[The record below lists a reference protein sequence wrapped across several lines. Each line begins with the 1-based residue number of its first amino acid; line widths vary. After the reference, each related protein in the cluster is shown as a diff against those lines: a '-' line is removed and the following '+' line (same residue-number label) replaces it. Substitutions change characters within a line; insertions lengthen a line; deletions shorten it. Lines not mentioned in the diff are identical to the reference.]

1 MSLKIDRVQLEI
13 IVQQD
18 SARQQMVELEKQM
31 RNASRELSKLK
42 KQFGENSEQYKA
54 QAAVVRNLKQQYD
67 DLFNEIGIGH
77 LSLKELTNRQREL
90 NTILRNIDPS
100 LPEWKQYNQQ
110 LKEVNARIKELK
122 GTATET
128 GLSLGKLA
136 DGFNRYAAIGASAL
150 ATLTG
155 MTLTMR
161 KCVDEY
167 AQMEEAESQ
176 VIKYT
181 GMTAEEVKQLN
192 EEFKAMDTRTPREE
206 LNRLAGEAG
215 KLGITGVQEVREFVE
230 AANQINVALGE
241 DLGEEAVNQI
251 GKLSQMFGDESRSL
265 KDNMLAIG
273 SAVNQVAQ
281 STSASEPYLVQF
293 TARMG
298 GVGKQAKMSVT
309 DIMGFASALD
319 QNMLR
324 SEMASTALSGLI
336 MRIYQEPAKYA
347 KLAGMD
353 VEQFTQLVET
363 DVNEAVMLFLSALNK
378 MGGMAQM
385 APVLK
390 EMQLSGAEAASVI
403 STLAGNVDLV
413 RKEQENAN
421 KAFTEGTSITNEY
434 AVQNNTVQARLE
446 KLQNDFKDVRVELG
460 ERLLPVMRYMISTGS
475 LTVKGLMAIINAV
488 SEYKGILITLVAGI
502 GSYVAA
508 AKLATLWRKREV
520 VAIAAYN
527 AGAKLQIALDMA
539 NRSSKLLWAAAT
551 ATLTGNLQRATR
563 AMRGLNLIFKA
574 SPWGAVISL
583 VTTLGVGLYQ
593 LLGHTDKV
601 TESFQKMNEELGQ
614 EQTALNHLF
623 TSLQEA
629 GDGTER
635 RRQLIEEIN
644 QRYGT
649 YLPNLLTEKS
659 SLDEIKTAYD
669 RINTAMTQQ
678 IALKHRN
685 EAINTATEEA
695 ASGQMDTLESLRQS
709 VADKT
714 GDEKVAARFIQDLR
728 EMANAATQTGTDYR
742 KSVANAMAALE
753 NLYLGG
759 KKLTGGMKSDIQDFM
774 NNVYQLEL
782 TIDDINEKYE
792 GWMPKQEQTNIL
804 PEVIVTATKQ
814 PRGGGGTGDGE
825 DALAAAESEL
835 TRQLELAK
843 TKAKEQLYIETKKG
857 QDLEAAQET
866 YQQALL
872 QADIKYLSDRML
884 LWNKNGKDT
893 TELLGQWYDKM
904 ISEANRLYEKQ
915 KSEEEK
921 ARQTQFDQLDA
932 DEEKDKRAAKQ
943 DFINGDLKDEQDYR
957 NRLLEIER
965 HYLIKRRDM
974 LEEYQMDTSEVDDQ
988 LLNLDVSQKQ
998 GSDRQAERDR
1008 QTARQE
1014 GMNAFRNASSYDER
1028 INIAKQ
1034 MYEQDLTNFAE
1045 FEEMKTEAAELEEE
1059 KRKEI
1064 RQKAYDTMMS
1074 AFSAA
1079 SQLMSA
1085 LQDAELSSVQRKY
1098 DKEIAAARKAGK
1110 DTTKLEEEK
1119 EAAMNAVKKK
1129 YADKQFAVNVLQVTA
1144 TTAVA
1149 AMNAYNSLAGIPIVG
1164 PALAAVAMAAALAAG
1179 AAQIAVAKQQRDEAK
1194 GLKSG
1199 GYSADYVEGYT
1210 QRGNP
1215 DETAGVIPVHKNEF
1229 VANHEAVANP
1239 AVKQFLDVFD
1249 VAQKRGTIRMLNTTQ
1264 ILEQI
1269 RTRGGR
1275 YSGGYSAENA
1285 GASRSSASPLP
1296 GFTAEQRS
1304 QVVLLLEENNRLLT
1318 VLTQKELV
1326 VDPRKVRDSI
1336 NHINRL
1342 EQNVSR

>member
-18 SARQQMVELEKQM
+18 SARKRMLELEKEM
-31 RNASRELSKLK
+31 RAAYKTLNELGDRLGK
-42 KQFGENSEQYKA
+42 NNRIYKA
-54 QAAVVRNLKQQYD
+54 QEQVVKDLKAEYD
-67 DLFNEIGIGH
+67 KLFSEMNIGN
-77 LSLKELTNRQREL
+77 LSLRELFNRQREL
-90 NTILRNIDPS
+90 NATLRNLNPNT
-100 LPEWKQYNQQ
+100 PEWKQYNQQ

-363 DVNEAVMLFLSALNK
+363 DVNEAVMSFLSTLNK

-421 KAFTEGTSITNEY
+421 VAFTEGTSISNEY

-475 LTVKGLMAIINAV
+475 LTVKGLMSLTNV
-488 SEYKGILITLVAGI
+488 LSEYKGEIAGMVVALGTVYTAQKTYVYWTKLSDLWTTKFDGSFKKLSKTLIRSGWGLVVAG
-502 GSYVAA
+502 
-508 AKLATLWRKREV
+508 
-520 VAIAAYN
+520 
-527 AGAKLQIALDMA
+527 AGALVGHFMEAKM
-539 NRSSKLLWAAAT
+539 
-551 ATLTGNLQRATR
+551 
-563 AMRGLNLIFKA
+563 KA
-574 SPWGAVISL
+574 DDLKESL
-583 VTTLGVGLYQ
+583 SGM
-593 LLGHTDKV
+593 DKV
-601 TESFQKMNEELGQ
+601 TRETG
-614 EQTALNHLF
+614 
-623 TSLQEA
+623 EA
-629 GDGTER
+629 FAQQDGTIRALTSVINDSGVALDER
-635 RRQLIEEIN
+635 RKALEKLKEIVPEYN
-644 QRYGT
+644 AMLTDEGT
-649 YLPNLLTEKS
+649 LTNN
-659 SLDEIKTAYD
+659 
-669 RINTAMTQQ
+669 NT
-678 IALKHRN
+678 
-685 EAINTATEEA
+685 EAIKKYLVQLEKQVKMKAALEE
-695 ASGQMDTLESLRQS
+695 
-709 VADKT
+709 
-714 GDEKVAARFIQDLR
+714 
-728 EMANAATQTGTDYR
+728 
-742 KSVANAMAALE
+742 LE
-753 NLYLGG
+753 NLYKRQRELSSQESEQSSAYWNIRQQNTLQGYDRNSLTAKASRLFG
-759 KKLTGGMKSDIQDFM
+759 MSEEDNALKKLESTRK
-774 NNVYQLEL
+774 EL
-782 TIDDINEKYE
+782 SSIKGQIAEINEEIATTSVELEKTA
-792 GWMPKQEQTNIL
+792 GKIPKDNN
-804 PEVIVTATKQ
+804 
-814 PRGGGGTGDGE
+814 DGE
-825 DALAAAESEL
+825 QGTTTGTTVPGGANDSLAAAEAAL
-835 TRQLELAK
+835 TRQLELDK

-884 LWNKNGKDT
+884 LWNKKGKDT

-904 ISEANRLYEKQ
+904 IAEANRLYEKQ

-943 DFINGDLKDEQDYR
+943 DFINGDLKDEQAYR

-965 HYLIKRRDM
+965 HYLNKRRDM
-974 LEEYQMDTSEVDDQ
+974 LEEYHMDTTEVDDQ

-998 GSDRQAERDR
+998 GSDRQAARDKR
-1008 QTARQE
+1008 TKREEGLSQIRKSTDADEQNAIAQRLYEEDLINFEEYQELKTKIAEEQEQRRQE
-1014 GMNAFRNASSYDER
+1014 IAQAAMNT
-1028 INIAKQ
+1028 IGQ
-1034 MYEQDLTNFAE
+1034 
-1045 FEEMKTEAAELEEE
+1045 AAG
-1059 KRKEI
+1059 
-1064 RQKAYDTMMS
+1064 
-1074 AFSAA
+1074 AA
-1079 SQLMSA
+1079 SQLIGA
-1085 LQDAELSSVQRKY
+1085 LQDAELSRVQRKY

-1129 YADKQFAVNVLQVTA
+1129 YADKQFAANVLQVTA
-1144 TTAVA
+1144 STAVA
-1149 AMNAYNSLAGIPIVG
+1149 AMEAYKAMAGIPIVG
-1164 PALAAVAMAAALAAG
+1164 PALGAIAAAAAVASG

-1210 QRGNP
+1210 TRGNP

-1239 AVKQFLDVFD
+1239 DVKQFLDVFD

-1275 YSGGYSAENA
+1275 YSGGYTAENA
-1285 GASRSSASPLP
+1285 DASRSSASPLP

-1304 QVVLLLEENNRLLT
+1304 QVVFLLEENNRLLT

>member
-77 LSLKELTNRQREL
+77 LSLKELANRQREL
-90 NTILRNIDPS
+90 NAILRNIDPS

-347 KLAGMD
+347 RLAGMD

-363 DVNEAVMLFLSALNK
+363 DVNEAVMSFLSALNK

-446 KLQNDFKDVRVELG
+446 KLQNDFKNVRVELG

-508 AKLATLWRKREV
+508 AKLATLWKQREV

-527 AGAKLQIALDMA
+527 AGAKLQIAMDMA

-551 ATLTGNLQRATR
+551 ATLTGNLQRAAR

-659 SLDEIKTAYD
+659 SLDEIKAAYD

-943 DFINGDLKDEQDYR
+943 AFINGELQDEQAYR
-957 NRLLEIER
+957 DRLLEIER
-965 HYLIKRRDM
+965 DYLQARKA
-974 LEEYQMDTSEVDDQ
+974 LLASFGEDTSEVDDQ

-998 GSDRQAERDR
+998 GSDRQAARDKR
-1008 QTARQE
+1008 TKREEGLSQIRKSTDADEQNAIAQRLYEEDLINFEEYQELKTKIAEEQEQRRQE
-1014 GMNAFRNASSYDER
+1014 IAQAAMNT
-1028 INIAKQ
+1028 IGQ
-1034 MYEQDLTNFAE
+1034 
-1045 FEEMKTEAAELEEE
+1045 AAG
-1059 KRKEI
+1059 
-1064 RQKAYDTMMS
+1064 
-1074 AFSAA
+1074 AA
-1079 SQLMSA
+1079 SQLIGA
-1085 LQDAELSSVQRKY
+1085 LQDAELSRVQRKY

-1129 YADKQFAVNVLQVTA
+1129 YADKQFAANVLQVTA
-1144 TTAVA
+1144 STAVA
-1149 AMNAYNSLAGIPIVG
+1149 AMEAYKAMAGIPIVG
-1164 PALAAVAMAAALAAG
+1164 PALGAIAAAAAVASG

-1210 QRGNP
+1210 TRGNP

-1275 YSGGYSAENA
+1275 YSGGYAVENA

-1304 QVVLLLEENNRLLT
+1304 QVVFLLEENNRLLT

>member
-1 MSLKIDRVQLEI
+1 MAFPLKAEYDKLFSEMNIGNLSL
-13 IVQQD
+13 
-18 SARQQMVELEKQM
+18 
-31 RNASRELSKLK
+31 REL
-42 KQFGENSEQYKA
+42 F
-54 QAAVVRNLKQQYD
+54 
-67 DLFNEIGIGH
+67 
-77 LSLKELTNRQREL
+77 NRQREL
-90 NTILRNIDPS
+90 NATLRNLNPNT
-100 LPEWKQYNQQ
+100 PEWKQYNQQ

-363 DVNEAVMLFLSALNK
+363 DVNEAVMSFLSALNK

-421 KAFTEGTSITNEY
+421 VAFTEGTSITNEY

-446 KLQNDFKDVRVELG
+446 KLQKDFKEVRVELG

-475 LTVKGLMAIINAV
+475 LTVKGLMAV
-488 SEYKGILITLVAGI
+488 TEFLMEYKSVILTV
-502 GSYVAA
+502 
-508 AKLATLWRKREV
+508 TT
-520 VAIAAYN
+520 AIAAYTLVVKSHTL
-527 AGAKLQIALDMA
+527 AVKAMELGTK
-539 NRSSKLLWAAAT
+539 AAT
-551 ATLTGNLQRATR
+551 VATR
-563 AMRGLNLIFKA
+563 VFNTVTKA
-574 SPWGAVISL
+574 SPWGLLVAGASAAIS
-583 VTTLGVGLYQ
+583 Y
-593 LLGHTDKV
+593 LLLFRDETDK
-601 TESFQKMNEELGQ
+601 TTSSQKAFNKELERTNEAMNRIAKVKVSAENIQFLNPKQQQQLKADAQREIDELDNIISQGMIANKQ
-614 EQTALNHLF
+614 WYEAERKSLLQQAGDNGILQKSYLRGLEHD
-623 TSLQEA
+623 LQERMEVIA
-629 GDGTER
+629 GY
-635 RRQLIEEIN
+635 IEEK
-644 QRYGT
+644 
-649 YLPNLLTEKS
+649 EK
-659 SLDEIKTAYD
+659 L
-669 RINTAMTQQ
+669 QQ
-678 IALKHRN
+678 IVNAIPDAPTNTTTGTTVPVGGTDDTIKALEDRFK
-685 EAINTATEEA
+685 
-695 ASGQMDTLESLRQS
+695 LELQ
-709 VADKT
+709 A
-714 GDEKVAARFIQDLR
+714 QQ
-728 EMANAATQTGTDYR
+728 NAAKEKKLQQIQEGEDSAEIERAYNDALF
-742 KSVANAMAALE
+742 KAEMEFLQKKKAALQA
-753 NLYLGG
+753 Y
-759 KKLTGGMKSDIQDFM
+759 
-774 NNVYQLEL
+774 
-782 TIDDINEKYE
+782 
-792 GWMPKQEQTNIL
+792 
-804 PEVIVTATKQ
+804 
-814 PRGGGGTGDGE
+814 
-825 DALAAAESEL
+825 
-835 TRQLELAK
+835 
-843 TKAKEQLYIETKKG
+843 G
-857 QDLEAAQET
+857 Q
-866 YQQALL
+866 
-872 QADIKYLSDRML
+872 
-884 LWNKNGKDT
+884 DT
-893 TELLGQWYDKM
+893 TEIQGQIYDKM
-904 ISEANRLYEKQ
+904 IEEANRLYEAGQ
-915 KSEEEK
+915 
-921 ARQTQFDQLDA
+921 AQDAANRQAAFDAVDA
-932 DEEKDKRAAKQ
+932 DADAQRRAAKQ
-943 DFINGDLKDEQDYR
+943 AFINGELQDEQAYR
-957 NRLLEIER
+957 DRLLEIER
-965 HYLIKRRDM
+965 DYLQARKA
-974 LEEYQMDTSEVDDQ
+974 LLASFGEDTSEVDDQ

-998 GSDRQAERDR
+998 GSDRQAARDKR
-1008 QTARQE
+1008 TQREEGLSQIRKSTDADEQNAIAQRLYEEDLINFEEYQELKTKIAEEQEQRRQE
-1014 GMNAFRNASSYDER
+1014 IAQAAMNT
-1028 INIAKQ
+1028 IGQ
-1034 MYEQDLTNFAE
+1034 
-1045 FEEMKTEAAELEEE
+1045 AAG
-1059 KRKEI
+1059 
-1064 RQKAYDTMMS
+1064 
-1074 AFSAA
+1074 AA
-1079 SQLMSA
+1079 SQLIGA
-1085 LQDAELSSVQRKY
+1085 LQDAELSRVQRKY

-1129 YADKQFAVNVLQVTA
+1129 YADKQFAANVLQVTA
-1144 TTAVA
+1144 STAVA
-1149 AMNAYNSLAGIPIVG
+1149 AMNAYSAMASIPIVG
-1164 PALAAVAMAAALAAG
+1164 PALGAIAAAAAIAAG

-1199 GYSADYVEGYT
+1199 GYSRDYIEGYT
-1210 QRGNP
+1210 TRGNP

-1239 AVKQFLDVFD
+1239 DVKQFLDVFD

-1275 YSGGYSAENA
+1275 YSGGYTAENA

-1336 NHINRL
+1336 NHINQL
-1342 EQNVSR
+1342 EKNVSR

>member
-42 KQFGENSEQYKA
+42 KLFGENSEQYKA

-90 NTILRNIDPS
+90 NAILRNIDPS

-347 KLAGMD
+347 RLAGMD
-353 VEQFTQLVET
+353 VGQFTQLVET
-363 DVNEAVMLFLSALNK
+363 DVNEAVMSFLSALNK
-378 MGGMAQM
+378 MGGMAQI

-421 KAFTEGTSITNEY
+421 VAFTEGTSITNEY

-446 KLQNDFKDVRVELG
+446 KLQNDFKNVRVELG

-475 LTVKGLMAIINAV
+475 LTVKGLMAV
-488 SEYKGILITLVAGI
+488 TEFLMEYKSVILTV
-502 GSYVAA
+502 
-508 AKLATLWRKREV
+508 TT
-520 VAIAAYN
+520 AIAAYTLVVKSHTL
-527 AGAKLQIALDMA
+527 AVKAMELGTK
-539 NRSSKLLWAAAT
+539 AAT
-551 ATLTGNLQRATR
+551 VATR
-563 AMRGLNLIFKA
+563 VFNTVTKA
-574 SPWGAVISL
+574 SPWGLVISGITA
-583 VTTLGVGLYQ
+583 VVSYFAFFREE
-593 LLGHTDKV
+593 TDK
-601 TESFQKMNEELGQ
+601 TTSSQKAFNEELERTNEAMNRIAKVKVNAENIQ
-614 EQTALNHLF
+614 FLNPKQQQQLKADAQREIDELDNIISQGMIANKQWYEAERKSLLQQAGDNEILQKSYLRGLEHD
-623 TSLQEA
+623 LQERMKVIA
-629 GDGTER
+629 GY
-635 RRQLIEEIN
+635 IEEK
-644 QRYGT
+644 
-649 YLPNLLTEKS
+649 EK
-659 SLDEIKTAYD
+659 L
-669 RINTAMTQQ
+669 QQ
-678 IALKHRN
+678 IVNAIPDAPTNTTTGTTVPVGGTDDTIKALEDRFK
-685 EAINTATEEA
+685 
-695 ASGQMDTLESLRQS
+695 LELQ
-709 VADKT
+709 A
-714 GDEKVAARFIQDLR
+714 QQ
-728 EMANAATQTGTDYR
+728 NAAKEKKLQQIQEGED
-742 KSVANAMAALE
+742 SVEIERAYNDALFKAEMEFLQKKKAALQA
-753 NLYLGG
+753 Y
-759 KKLTGGMKSDIQDFM
+759 
-774 NNVYQLEL
+774 
-782 TIDDINEKYE
+782 
-792 GWMPKQEQTNIL
+792 
-804 PEVIVTATKQ
+804 
-814 PRGGGGTGDGE
+814 
-825 DALAAAESEL
+825 
-835 TRQLELAK
+835 
-843 TKAKEQLYIETKKG
+843 G
-857 QDLEAAQET
+857 Q
-866 YQQALL
+866 
-872 QADIKYLSDRML
+872 
-884 LWNKNGKDT
+884 DT
-893 TELLGQWYDKM
+893 TEIQGQIYDKM
-904 ISEANRLYEKQ
+904 IDEANRLQEAQQAEAQANRQAQLAAVEEDAYEQ
-915 KSEEEK
+915 
-921 ARQTQFDQLDA
+921 R
-932 DEEKDKRAAKQ
+932 RAAKQ
-943 DFINGDLKDEQDYR
+943 AFINGDLKDEKAYR
-957 NRLLEIER
+957 DRLLEIER
-965 HYLIKRRDM
+965 DYLQARKA
-974 LEEYQMDTSEVDDQ
+974 LLASFGEDTSEVDDQ

-998 GSDRQAERDR
+998 GEDRQAARDK
-1008 QTARQE
+1008 QIARDE
-1014 GMNAFRNASSYDER
+1014 GFQKIHDTDKFSEKFA
-1028 INIAKQ
+1028 ILKQ
-1034 MYEQDLTNFAE
+1034 MYDDDLIDY
-1045 FEEMKTEAAELEEE
+1045 EEYEENKTALAELQAER
-1059 KRKEI
+1059 RKEI
-1064 RQKAYDTMMS
+1064 AIKSMNTIGQA
-1074 AFSAA
+1074 AGAA
-1079 SQLMSA
+1079 SQLIGA
-1085 LQDAELSSVQRKY
+1085 LQDAELSRVQRKY

-1129 YADKQFAVNVLQVTA
+1129 YADKQFAANVLQVTA
-1144 TTAVA
+1144 STAVA
-1149 AMNAYNSLAGIPIVG
+1149 AMNAYSAMASIPIVG
-1164 PALAAVAMAAALAAG
+1164 PALGAIAAAAAIAAG

-1239 AVKQFLDVFD
+1239 DVKQFLDVFD
-1249 VAQKRGTIRMLNTTQ
+1249 MAQKRGTIRMLNTTQ

-1275 YSGGYSAENA
+1275 YSGGYMVENA

-1336 NHINRL
+1336 NHINQL
-1342 EQNVSR
+1342 EKNVSR

>member
-1 MSLKIDRVQLEI
+1 MAVSIKDFRMAIRIDNSEAKAKFDETKRQLAD
-13 IVQQD
+13 V
-18 SARQQMVELEKQM
+18 AAQMKKLE
-31 RNASRELSKLK
+31 EEGSKNSKAYKELK
-42 KQFGENSEQYKA
+42 KQHDALNT
-54 QAAVVRNLKQQYD
+54 
-67 DLFNEIGIGH
+67 
-77 LSLKELTNRQREL
+77 SLYRQRLEAGRTALTYNEL
-90 NTILRNIDPS
+90 RQGASQLRRAMNNVKPGTA
-100 LPEWKQYNQQ
+100 EWKQLREELRLTQQ
-110 LKEVNARIKELK
+110 RMKELS

-128 GLSLGKLA
+128 SLSLGKLA

-265 KDNMLAIG
+265 KENMLAIG

-347 KLAGMD
+347 RLAGMD

-363 DVNEAVMLFLSALNK
+363 DVNEAVMSFLSALNK

-421 KAFTEGTSITNEY
+421 VAFTEGTSITNEY

-446 KLQNDFKDVRVELG
+446 KLQEDFKDVRVELG

-475 LTVKGLMAIINAV
+475 LTVKGLMAV
-488 SEYKGILITLVAGI
+488 TEFLMEYKSVILTV
-502 GSYVAA
+502 
-508 AKLATLWRKREV
+508 TT
-520 VAIAAYN
+520 AIAAYTLVVKSHTL
-527 AGAKLQIALDMA
+527 AVKAMELGTK
-539 NRSSKLLWAAAT
+539 AAT
-551 ATLTGNLQRATR
+551 VATR
-563 AMRGLNLIFKA
+563 VFNTVTKA
-574 SPWGAVISL
+574 SPWGLLVAGASAAIS
-583 VTTLGVGLYQ
+583 Y
-593 LLGHTDKV
+593 LLLFRDETDK
-601 TESFQKMNEELGQ
+601 TTSSQKAFNEELERTNEAMNRIAKVKVSAENIQ
-614 EQTALNHLF
+614 FLNPKQQQQLKADAQREIDELDNIISQGMIANKQWYEAERKSLLQQAGDNEILQKSYLRGLEHD
-623 TSLQEA
+623 LQERMEVIA
-629 GDGTER
+629 GY
-635 RRQLIEEIN
+635 IEEK
-644 QRYGT
+644 
-649 YLPNLLTEKS
+649 EK
-659 SLDEIKTAYD
+659 L
-669 RINTAMTQQ
+669 QQ
-678 IALKHRN
+678 IVN
-685 EAINTATEEA
+685 AIPDTPTNTT
-695 ASGQMDTLESLRQS
+695 
-709 VADKT
+709 
-714 GDEKVAARFIQDLR
+714 
-728 EMANAATQTGTDYR
+728 TGTP
-742 KSVANAMAALE
+742 V
-753 NLYLGG
+753 
-759 KKLTGGMKSDIQDFM
+759 
-774 NNVYQLEL
+774 
-782 TIDDINEKYE
+782 
-792 GWMPKQEQTNIL
+792 P
-804 PEVIVTATKQ
+804 
-814 PRGGGGTGDGE
+814 GGGTDDTIKALEDRFKLELQAQQNAAKEKKLQQIQEGE
-825 DALAAAESEL
+825 DSAEIERAYNDALFNAEMEFLQKKKAALQA
-835 TRQLELAK
+835 
-843 TKAKEQLYIETKKG
+843 YG
-857 QDLEAAQET
+857 QDTSEIQ
-866 YQQALL
+866 
-872 QADIKYLSDRML
+872 
-884 LWNKNGKDT
+884 
-893 TELLGQWYDKM
+893 GQIYDKM
-904 ISEANRLYEKQ
+904 IEEANRLYEAGQ
-915 KSEEEK
+915 
-921 ARQTQFDQLDA
+921 AQDAANRQAAFDAVDA
-932 DEEKDKRAAKQ
+932 DADAQKRKAKQ
-943 DFINGDLKDEQDYR
+943 DFLNGTLQDEQAYR
-957 NRLLEIER
+957 DRLLEIER
-965 HYLIKRRDM
+965 DYLQARKA
-974 LEEYQMDTSEVDDQ
+974 LLASFGEDTSEVDDQ

-998 GSDRQAERDR
+998 GSDRQAARDKR
-1008 QTARQE
+1008 TQREE
-1014 GMNAFRNASSYDER
+1014 GLSQIRKSTDADEQNAIAQRLYEEDL
-1028 INIAKQ
+1028 IN
-1034 MYEQDLTNFAE
+1034 
-1045 FEEMKTEAAELEEE
+1045 FEEYQELKTKIAEEQEQRRQDIAQAAMNT
-1059 KRKEI
+1059 I
-1064 RQKAYDTMMS
+1064 GQA
-1074 AFSAA
+1074 AGAA
-1079 SQLMSA
+1079 SQLIGA
-1085 LQDAELSSVQRKY
+1085 LQDAELSRVQRKY

-1129 YADKQFAVNVLQVTA
+1129 YADKQFAANVLQVTA
-1144 TTAVA
+1144 STAVA
-1149 AMNAYNSLAGIPIVG
+1149 AMNAYSAMASIPIVG
-1164 PALAAVAMAAALAAG
+1164 PALGAIAAAAAIAAG

-1199 GYSADYVEGYT
+1199 GYSRDYIEGYT
-1210 QRGNP
+1210 TRGNP
-1215 DETAGVIPVHKNEF
+1215 DDTAGVIPVHKNEF

-1239 AVKQFLDVFD
+1239 DVKQFLDVFD

-1275 YSGGYSAENA
+1275 YSGGYTAENA

-1326 VDPRKVRDSI
+1326 VDPRKMRDSI
-1336 NHINRL
+1336 NHINQL
-1342 EQNVSR
+1342 EKNVSR

>member
-18 SARQQMVELEKQM
+18 SARQQMIELEKQM

-77 LSLKELTNRQREL
+77 LSLKELANRQREL
-90 NTILRNIDPS
+90 NAILRNIDPS

-363 DVNEAVMLFLSALNK
+363 DVNEAVMSFLSALNK

-421 KAFTEGTSITNEY
+421 VAFTEGTSITNEY

-446 KLQNDFKDVRVELG
+446 KLQNDFKNVRVELG

-508 AKLATLWRKREV
+508 AKLATLWKQREV

-527 AGAKLQIALDMA
+527 AGAKLQIAMDMA

-551 ATLTGNLQRATR
+551 ATLTGNLQRAAR

-659 SLDEIKTAYD
+659 SLDEIKAAYD

-728 EMANAATQTGTDYR
+728 EMANAATQMGTDYR
-742 KSVANAMAALE
+742 KSVANAMTTLE

-792 GWMPKQEQTNIL
+792 GWMPKQNDSITPGTL
-804 PEVIVTATKQ
+804 PELNVTGTRQ
-814 PRGGGGTGDGE
+814 PGGGGTGDGE
-825 DALAAAESEL
+825 DALAAAEANL
-835 TRQLELAK
+835 TRQLQLAQNA
-843 TKAKEQLYIETKKG
+843 AKQKLEIKIREG
-857 QDLEAAQET
+857 QDLEQAQAE
-866 YQQALL
+866 YEQVLYDAQK
-872 QADIKYLSDRML
+872 KYLAERIK
-884 LWNKNGKDT
+884 LWADNKKDT
-893 TELLGQWYDKM
+893 TELQGQFYDLLIK
-904 ISEANRLYEKQ
+904 EATEAYEK
-915 KSEEEK
+915 EK
-921 ARQTQFDQLDA
+921 ALQEQTRQTKFDNLEA
-932 DEEKDKRAAKQ
+932 EELNDRRAAKQ
-943 DFINGDLKDEQDYR
+943 AFIDGTLQDEEAYR
-957 NRLLEIER
+957 NELLRIER
-965 HYLIKRRDM
+965 LYLNKRKA
-974 LEEYQMDTSEVDDQ
+974 LLVEYGMDTTEVDDQ
-988 LLNLDVSQKQ
+988 LLNMDFSKTQ
-998 GSDRQAERDR
+998 GENRQAARDK
-1008 QTARQE
+1008 QAARNE
-1014 GMNAFRNASSYDER
+1014 GFRNIREADTFGQKND
-1028 INIAKQ
+1028 ILQQ
-1034 MYEQDLTNFAE
+1034 MYEADLISYEEYQDEKTRLAE
-1045 FEEMKTEAAELEEE
+1045 EQEQYRMQIASNAINAVSQL
-1059 KRKEI
+1059 
-1064 RQKAYDTMMS
+1064 S
-1074 AFSAA
+1074 SAA
-1079 SQLMSA
+1079 SQLFSTMESRETQQVTA
-1085 LQDAELSSVQRKY
+1085 RY
-1098 DKEIAAARKAGK
+1098 DKEIEKARKAGK

-1119 EAAMNAVKKK
+1119 EAAILAIKKK
-1129 YADKQFAVNVLQVTA
+1129 YADKQFAAQILQIISSTA
-1144 TTAVA
+1144 LGIMQCYAQMGPILGTVFAAVVA
-1149 AMNAYNSLAGIPIVG
+1149 AQGAMQLAT
-1164 PALAAVAMAAALAAG
+1164 
-1179 AAQIAVAKQQRDEAK
+1179 AKAQRDEAK

-1199 GYSADYVEGYT
+1199 GYSRDYIEGYT
-1210 QRGNP
+1210 TRGNP
-1215 DETAGVIPVHKNEF
+1215 DETAGFIPVHKNEF

-1239 AVKQFLDVFD
+1239 DVKQFLDVFD

-1275 YSGGYSAENA
+1275 YSGGYTAENA

-1336 NHINRL
+1336 NHINQL
-1342 EQNVSR
+1342 EKNVSR

>member
-77 LSLKELTNRQREL
+77 LSLKELANRQREL
-90 NTILRNIDPS
+90 NAILRNIDPS

-363 DVNEAVMLFLSALNK
+363 DVNEAVMSFLSALNK

-421 KAFTEGTSITNEY
+421 KAFTKGTSITNEY

-446 KLQNDFKDVRVELG
+446 KLQEDFKDVRVELG

-475 LTVKGLMAIINAV
+475 LTVKGLMAV
-488 SEYKGILITLVAGI
+488 TEFLMEYKSVILTV
-502 GSYVAA
+502 
-508 AKLATLWRKREV
+508 TT
-520 VAIAAYN
+520 AIAAYTLVVKSHTL
-527 AGAKLQIALDMA
+527 AVKAMELGTK
-539 NRSSKLLWAAAT
+539 AAT
-551 ATLTGNLQRATR
+551 VATR
-563 AMRGLNLIFKA
+563 VFNTVTKA
-574 SPWGAVISL
+574 SPWGLLVAGASAAIS
-583 VTTLGVGLYQ
+583 Y
-593 LLGHTDKV
+593 LLLFRDETDK
-601 TESFQKMNEELGQ
+601 TTSSQKAFNEELERTNEAMNRIAKVKVSAENIQ
-614 EQTALNHLF
+614 FLNPKQQQQLKADAQREIDELNNIISQGMIANKQWYEAEKK
-623 TSLQEA
+623 SLLQQA
-629 GDGTER
+629 GDNEILQKSYLRGLEHDLQDR
-635 RRQLIEEIN
+635 MKVIAGYIEEK
-644 QRYGT
+644 
-649 YLPNLLTEKS
+649 EK
-659 SLDEIKTAYD
+659 L
-669 RINTAMTQQ
+669 QQ
-678 IALKHRN
+678 IVNAIPDAPTNTTTGTTVPVGGTDDTIKALEDRFK
-685 EAINTATEEA
+685 
-695 ASGQMDTLESLRQS
+695 LELQ
-709 VADKT
+709 A
-714 GDEKVAARFIQDLR
+714 QQ
-728 EMANAATQTGTDYR
+728 NAAKEKKLQQIQEGEDSAEIERAYNDALF
-742 KSVANAMAALE
+742 KAEMEFLQKKKAALQA
-753 NLYLGG
+753 Y
-759 KKLTGGMKSDIQDFM
+759 
-774 NNVYQLEL
+774 
-782 TIDDINEKYE
+782 
-792 GWMPKQEQTNIL
+792 
-804 PEVIVTATKQ
+804 
-814 PRGGGGTGDGE
+814 
-825 DALAAAESEL
+825 
-835 TRQLELAK
+835 
-843 TKAKEQLYIETKKG
+843 G
-857 QDLEAAQET
+857 QDTSEIQ
-866 YQQALL
+866 
-872 QADIKYLSDRML
+872 
-884 LWNKNGKDT
+884 
-893 TELLGQWYDKM
+893 GQIYDKM
-904 ISEANRLYEKQ
+904 IEEANRLYEAGQ
-915 KSEEEK
+915 
-921 ARQTQFDQLDA
+921 AQDAANRQAAFDAVDA
-932 DEEKDKRAAKQ
+932 DADAQKRKAKQ
-943 DFINGDLKDEQDYR
+943 DFLNGTLQDEQAYR

-965 HYLIKRRDM
+965 DYLQARKA
-974 LEEYQMDTSEVDDQ
+974 LLASFGEDTSEVDDQ

-998 GSDRQAERDR
+998 GSDRQAARDKR
-1008 QTARQE
+1008 TQREEGLSQIRKSTDADEQNAIAQRLYEEDLINFEEYQELKTKIAEEQEQRRQE
-1014 GMNAFRNASSYDER
+1014 IAQAAMNT
-1028 INIAKQ
+1028 IGQ
-1034 MYEQDLTNFAE
+1034 
-1045 FEEMKTEAAELEEE
+1045 AAG
-1059 KRKEI
+1059 
-1064 RQKAYDTMMS
+1064 
-1074 AFSAA
+1074 AA
-1079 SQLMSA
+1079 SQLIGA
-1085 LQDAELSSVQRKY
+1085 LQDAELSRVQRKY

-1129 YADKQFAVNVLQVTA
+1129 YADKQFAANVLQVTA
-1144 TTAVA
+1144 STAVA
-1149 AMNAYNSLAGIPIVG
+1149 AMNAYSAMASIPIVG
-1164 PALAAVAMAAALAAG
+1164 PALGAIAAAAAIAAG

-1199 GYSADYVEGYT
+1199 GYSRDYIEGYT
-1210 QRGNP
+1210 TRGNP

-1239 AVKQFLDVFD
+1239 DVKQFLDVFD

-1275 YSGGYSAENA
+1275 YSGGYAAENA

-1318 VLTQKELV
+1318 ILTQKELV